1 MQAIDKKKVKLILI
15 SEEASERTKQ
25 NFIKKCKEFLIP
37 VFVYGKTEELSRC
50 VGKINK
56 VVIGIIEKNLANEIV
71 KIIDGGDING

>member
-15 SEEASERTKQ
+15 SEEASERTKH

-37 VFVYGKTEELSRC
+37 VFIYGKTEELSRC
-50 VGKINK
+50 VGKFNK

-71 KIIDGGDING
+71 KIIDGGDIDG